1 MNSQRKS
8 VIDQLNS
15 TGVQYEIVE
24 HKAAHTVEEM
34 SGLMIKNESE
44 IAKNLFLRDDKKMRY
59 ILLVLQKEKQ
69 VNLRELAKKINSRPL
84 SFASEESLQR
94 FLGLPKGSVTPLGIL
109 NDESRKVEVMID
121 TALLSY
127 HRIGVHP
134 NDNTATIFLKL
145 SDLENIINDHGN
157 KLEYLEV

>member
-1 MNSQRKS
+1 MPEKLEN
-8 VIDQLNS
+8 
-15 TGVQYEIVE
+15 
-24 HKAAHTVEEM
+24 
-34 SGLMIKNESE
+34 E

-84 SFASEESLQR
+84 SFASEESLHR
-94 FLGLPKGSVTPLGIL
+94 FLGLSKGSVTPLGIL

-121 TALLSY
+121 SSLLSY
-127 HRIGVHP
+127 HCIGVHP

-145 SDLENIINDHGN
+145 NDLKDIIINHGN